1 MGIPRKGGVRA
12 SRLFLES
19 DGRCSVAGELRCDR
33 SFSYSHSLFQSLVT
47 GRPPA
52 LLTAYIDCRI
62 PTAED
67 EFIFQQGEVPL
78 GCECHKIFQPL

>member
-1 MGIPRKGGVRA
+1 MAGVLWQVRP
-12 SRLFLES
+12 SIIVPFYWCS
-19 DGRCSVAGELRCDR
+19 D
-33 SFSYSHSLFQSLVT
+33 SLIQSLVT

-78 GCECHKIFQPL
+78 GCEYYRVFRFLQPDF